1 MGVVLVFRLTELGN
15 YEVGEVL
22 VFRLTEL
29 GGTMKWVK
37 FLFLD

>member
-1 MGVVLVFRLTELGN
+1 MGEGLVFRLTELGGD

-29 GGTMKWVK
+29 GGV
-37 FLFLD
+37 